1 VNLNLAETGL
11 NWDTVLKAI
20 PVVAAV
26 LGALYKLRDSRP
38 RRRATLKADLELLGA
53 AREQKLDCRELEA
66 RVQADLSHLANRGA
80 RTDWWAVAA
89 GSVLATVF
97 GLWTV
102 YLVRA
107 DSRGGRSPAVSAFV
121 GLSIVIAGLE
131 ETRPDDA
138 KKAGDRSLGKIE
150 PPAGSPAVRR

>member
-1 VNLNLAETGL
+1 
-11 NWDTVLKAI
+11 
-20 PVVAAV
+20 VAAV

-38 RRRATLKADLELLGA
+38 RRRATLKADLELLRA
-53 AREQKLDCRELEA
+53 VREQKLDCRSLEA

-102 YLVRA
+102 YLVRDGFSWWA
-107 DSRGGRSPAVSAFV
+107 LASGFFAFV
-121 GLSIVIAGLE
+121 ALSIVIAGLE
-131 ETRPDDA
+131 ETQPDDA
-138 KKAGDRSLGKIE
+138 QKAADRSLGKIE

>member
-1 VNLNLAETGL
+1 
-11 NWDTVLKAI
+11 
-20 PVVAAV
+20 
-26 LGALYKLRDSRP
+26 
-38 RRRATLKADLELLGA
+38 
-53 AREQKLDCRELEA
+53 
-66 RVQADLSHLANRGA
+66 
-80 RTDWWAVAA
+80 VAA

-102 YLVRA
+102 YLVRDGFSWWA
-107 DSRGGRSPAVSAFV
+107 LASGFFAFV